1 MNLILKKSQVK
12 TIVITIKE
20 VENNMVDEGLLGE
33 CKALMDGGAAAADVS
48 SVSKIYELFKQIA
61 EENEDLKEELED
73 MDITV
78 QMILTDADAKAW
90 MKAHD
95 GILEYGDGDVD
106 SPSFTFSA
114 TKEVGLGLLFG
125 EVDATSAY
133 MAGDITVEGNLQ
145 DAMAFQEI
153 IELAIE
159 AIEDLTD

>member
-1 MNLILKKSQVK
+1 
-12 TIVITIKE
+12 
-20 VENNMVDEGLLGE
+20 
-33 CKALMDGGAAAADVS
+33 
-48 SVSKIYELFKQIA
+48 
-61 EENEDLKEELED
+61 

-78 QMILTDADAKAW
+78 QMIVTDVDSKAW

-95 GILEYGDGDVD
+95 GILEYGEGETDN
-106 SPSFTFSA
+106 PSFTFSA
-114 TKEVGLGLLFG
+114 NKEVALGLLFG

-159 AIEDLTD
+159 AFEDLTD

>member
-1 MNLILKKSQVK
+1 
-12 TIVITIKE
+12 
-20 VENNMVDEGLLGE
+20 MVDEGLLNE
-33 CKALMDGGAAAADVS
+33 CKDKMDGGAASADVG
-48 SVSKIYELFKQIA
+48 VTLKMFELFKQIGQ
-61 EENEDLKEELED
+61 ENEDLKEELED

-78 QMILTDADAKAW
+78 QMIVTDTGTKYW
-90 MKAHD
+90 MKATE
-95 GILEYGDGDVD
+95 GKLTYGEGDVD
-106 SPSFTFSA
+106 NPSFTFSA
-114 TKEVGLGLLFG
+114 TKEVGLGMLFG